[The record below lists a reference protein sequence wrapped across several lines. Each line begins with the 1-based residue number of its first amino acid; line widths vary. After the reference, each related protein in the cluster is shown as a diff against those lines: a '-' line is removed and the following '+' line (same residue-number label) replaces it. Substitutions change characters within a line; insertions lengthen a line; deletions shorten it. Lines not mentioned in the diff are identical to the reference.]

1 MLCVVERPDELYLD
15 ELLSVL
21 GGAFPAGR
29 MGEGGWSLVI

>member
-21 GGAFPAGR
+21 GGAFPAG
-29 MGEGGWSLVI
+29 GWSLVI